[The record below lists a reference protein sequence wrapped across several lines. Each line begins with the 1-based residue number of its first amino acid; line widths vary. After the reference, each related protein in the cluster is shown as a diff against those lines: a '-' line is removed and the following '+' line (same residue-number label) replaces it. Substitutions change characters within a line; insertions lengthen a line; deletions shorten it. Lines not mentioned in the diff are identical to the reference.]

1 MNLSYFHLMMKKSTH
16 MHTVTRPALIV
27 ASLALLAS
35 QSLTA
40 QYCPPDGFSLG
51 VEPICR
57 LAFAN
62 IDNVSPGDPSAP
74 PNEDFT
80 TLVAQVEQGATYTVT
95 ASGFTGGT
103 PPDHLAANFDWDG
116 DYTFETHVELAD
128 ITGDNCDTETTG
140 SFTVPLDA
148 VIGFS
153 RVRFVKTFSYYA
165 TDDGCLWGSSYGQSE
180 DYTIQVLASTGIA
193 KNEPGKF
200 RIYPN
205 PTNGEFTLVT
215 PGELP
220 LLDITIMDV
229 SGPVMYQEHVIVGAG
244 MAHGMDLRGVL
255 PAGAY
260 SVCVASGDRTATSRL
275 LIQ

>member
-1 MNLSYFHLMMKKSTH
+1 
-16 MHTVTRPALIV
+16 MHTYRRPALAV
-27 ASLALLAS
+27 ASLALLVG

-62 IDNVSPGDPSAP
+62 IDNVSPGATSAP

-95 ASGFTGGT
+95 ASGYTGGT
-103 PPDHLAANFDWDG
+103 PPNRLAANFDWDG

-128 ITGDNCDTETTG
+128 ITGDNCSTETTG

-153 RVRFVKTFSYYA
+153 RVRFVKTFSYNA

-180 DYTIQVLASTGIA
+180 DYTVQVLASTGIA
-193 KNEPGKF
+193 KHDPGKF
-200 RIYPN
+200 NIYPN
-205 PTNGEFTLVT
+205 PGNGEFTLMNT
-215 PGELP
+215 GELP

-229 SGPVMYQEHVIVGAG
+229 SGRVMHHEQTVVGAG
-244 MAHGMDLRGVL
+244 MVHGMDLRGIL

-260 SVCVASGDRTATSRL
+260 SVRVANGDRTAISRL
-275 LIQ
+275 LVR